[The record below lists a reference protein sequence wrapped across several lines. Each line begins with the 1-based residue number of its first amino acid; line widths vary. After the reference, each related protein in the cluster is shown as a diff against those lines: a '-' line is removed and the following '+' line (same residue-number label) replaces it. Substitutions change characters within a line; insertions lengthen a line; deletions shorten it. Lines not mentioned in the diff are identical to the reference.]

1 MVCFGVSF
9 SVSPS
14 SVFITLSLLF
24 CYHVLSFG
32 GTTWFSLNGINIV
45 TQNDRTCFIISRQT
59 FNFMCNSQIPYVFSF
74 NSACF
79 NRPRGRLSCSQN
91 KISFKLQDLNALQ
104 EYSALSG

>member
-9 SVSPS
+9 GVSPS

-32 GTTWFSLNGINIV
+32 GTTWFSLNSINIV

-59 FNFMCNSQIPYVFSF
+59 FNFIGNSQIPNVFSLIQH
-74 NSACF
+74 ALIVPGVVCHV
-79 NRPRGRLSCSQN
+79 RRIKYRLN
-91 KISFKLQDLNALQ
+91 YRI
-104 EYSALSG
+104 